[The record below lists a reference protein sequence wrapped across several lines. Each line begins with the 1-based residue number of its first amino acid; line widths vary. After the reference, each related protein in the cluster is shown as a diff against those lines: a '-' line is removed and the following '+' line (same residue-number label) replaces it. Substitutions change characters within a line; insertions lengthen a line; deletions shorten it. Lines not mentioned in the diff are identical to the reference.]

1 MSDDLDVRRRRALY
15 RAEHRGTK
23 ELDWLIGRYAAARL
37 PEMDAAA
44 LARFE
49 QLLTINEVELQKWL
63 IEPDALV
70 DTAFEAD
77 IYAIRAFHGI
87 ERRVN

>member
-23 ELDWLIGRYAAARL
+23 ELDWLIGKYAVAKL
-37 PEMDAAA
+37 PTMDADT
-44 LARFE
+44 LTRFE
-49 QLLTINEVELQKWL
+49 QLLSISEVELHKW
-63 IEPDALV
+63 IINPDALV
-70 DTAFEAD
+70 ATEFEAD
-77 IYAIRAFHGI
+77 VYDIRAFHGI

>member
-37 PEMDAAA
+37 PEMDAVA
-44 LARFE
+44 LTRFE
-49 QLLTINEVELQKWL
+49 QLLTIAEVDLHKW
-63 IEPDALV
+63 IIDPYAIV
-70 DTAFEAD
+70 DTAFERD
-77 IYAIRAFHGI
+77 IYAIRAFHGL